1 MMSEAILDNPAQ
13 NPAPEPPRPSVDNE
27 FISDLVNKATYKI
40 NKKTRES
47 REYLKQ
53 IAENDAKKSTES
65 VVQNVSY
72 ETKTNGFKKIL
83 GVAFLGIGIFC
94 IGKVIYNV
102 KNAKKTL

>member
-13 NPAPEPPRPSVDNE
+13 NPASEPPRPSVDND

-53 IAENDAKKSTES
+53 IAENDAKKPVES
-65 VVQNVSY
+65 VQNVSR
-72 ETKTNGFKKIL
+72 ETKTSGFKKIL
-83 GVAFLGIGIFC
+83 GVALLGIGIFC
-94 IGKVIYNV
+94 ISKVIYNV